1 MMRKSFLLFSLV
13 LPSVIFAS
21 CFAVI
26 PQTTGFSST
35 HWEEQAVV
43 NELLP
48 GQTFAYQVATASLQ
62 ISFDNNEFA
71 VTNYHQLLG
80 EKQSASLPLQVTYNN
95 QSSAV
100 FNYTLACGSLNRT
113 ISFPSS
119 QTHYILFIFANLFEA
134 FSIMDFTIS
143 DFEFTNNFSQTAAA
157 GGVDYFLFFFMPANE
172 TSWLFLQS
180 LAENYTNLDWS
191 DNYFVGKYDASYYEQ
206 EAIAY
211 LELYTRGKL
220 LPDTENLK
228 ISTGLLFGV
237 NKTSGVVM
245 GYRFKTSLKGEFKG
259 YKVTCKTE
267 LYLKREEFDLPE
279 LTLYQ
284 ELKLVGGIGATVGV
298 GLFMALV
305 VLVRKRKQ

>member
-1 MMRKSFLLFSLV
+1 MRKSYLLFSLV

-80 EKQSASLPLQVTYNN
+80 EKQSASLPFRVICNN
-95 QSSAV
+95 QSSTTFV
-100 FNYTLACGSLNRT
+100 YTLSCGSLNRT
-113 ISFPSS
+113 IIFQSS
-119 QTHYILFIFANLFEA
+119 YRHYTILILSNLFQT
-134 FSIMDFTIS
+134 FSIMDSTIS
-143 DFEFTNNFSQTAAA
+143 DFEFTNNFSQTLAAR
-157 GGVDYFLFFFMPANE
+157 GVGYPLFFFMPANE
-172 TSWLFLQS
+172 TSWLFLQG

-191 DNYFVGKYDASYYEQ
+191 DNFFVGKYAASYYEQ
-206 EAIAY
+206 ETIAY
-211 LELYTRGKL
+211 LELYTKGKL

-259 YKVTCKTE
+259 YKVTCKSE

-305 VLVRKRKQ
+305 VFVRKRKQ